1 MTAPRLQ
8 SIAMRKARRQILV
21 ADMAIHDRLSITEIA
36 RKVGSTRQTVG
47 SDLDEMGIAH
57 APERR
62 ERVKKWE

>member
-36 RKVGSTRQTVG
+36 RKVDRPQGRQYTP
-47 SDLDEMGIAH
+47 D
-57 APERR
+57 RR
-62 ERVKKWE
+62 VRP